1 MGIRPGAGTV
11 APGRPDLI
19 TLTGVS
25 ATGYHGVLD
34 FERREGQPFV
44 VDAVLQTD
52 FGAAASS
59 DSIAATA
66 SYAEVAER
74 IVAIIQGEP
83 VDLIETLA
91 VRLAEAIL
99 AEFPVDAVELTVHKP
114 KAPISVPFSD
124 VSVTAFRE
132 RTHGD

>member
-1 MGIRPGAGTV
+1 MGNHPDARV
-11 APGRPDLI
+11 ARRVRPDLI

-25 ATGYHGVLD
+25 AIGHHGVLD
-34 FERREGQPFV
+34 FERRDGQPFV
-44 VDAVLQTD
+44 VDAVLHTD

-59 DSIAATA
+59 DDLSRTA

-74 IVAIIQGEP
+74 IVALVESDP

-99 AEFPVDAVELTVHKP
+99 ADFPVLAVELTVHKP
-114 KAPISVPFSD
+114 QAPIPVQFDD
-124 VSVTAFRE
+124 VSVTVFRE
-132 RTHGD
+132 R

>member
-1 MGIRPGAGTV
+1 MTV
-11 APGRPDLI
+11 STHPDRI

-25 ATGYHGVLD
+25 ATGHHGVLD

-44 VDAVLQTD
+44 VDAVLHTD
-52 FGAAASS
+52 FGEAASS
-59 DSIAATA
+59 DNISATA

-74 IVAIIQGEP
+74 IVGIIGGEP

-99 AEFPVDAVELTVHKP
+99 SEFPVDAVELTVHKP
-114 KAPISVPFSD
+114 EAPIAVPFAD
-124 VSVTAFRE
+124 VSVTVFRE
-132 RTHGD
+132 RARGD